1 MHDITASNK
10 LLTRP
15 EAAEHLTVSLRVL
28 DELAARKAIRFVK
41 IGRSIRYRLQ
51 SLEDFILASETAAR

>member
-1 MHDITASNK
+1 MQETTSQNK

-28 DELAARKAIRFVK
+28 DELASRKAIRFVK